1 MTKATEA
8 MRVWIVGASSG
19 IGEQCA
25 VEFARHGEKL
35 ILSARREDELE
46 RVRKRC
52 MEAGAVQAEVL
63 PLDLADTASLEAR
76 ADSAWNTYGG
86 LDILLCNAGISQRCD
101 TDEAGMGIIRKVME
115 IDYFAPVTITKRIL
129 SHMLRSGGG
138 RLACTGS
145 IAGLFGS
152 RQRCAYS
159 SAKAALQRF
168 YETIAAEYH
177 DRGIYTTV
185 LIPGRIRTEISL
197 SALEAS
203 GRPHGVMDPGQE
215 KGISAEKAARTMVK
229 AIYRKKREKLVGG
242 YELAMAYIKRFFPA
256 LAAIISRK
264 VTN

>member
-1 MTKATEA
+1 
-8 MRVWIVGASSG
+8 MRVCIVGASSG

-52 MEAGAVQAEVL
+52 MEAGAAQAEVL
-63 PLDLADTASLEAR
+63 PLDLADTASLEAM

-101 TDEAGMGIIRKVME
+101 TDETGVEIIRKVME
-115 IDYFAPVTITKRIL
+115 IDYFAPVIVTKRIL

-152 RQRCAYS
+152 RQIGSVCRTRLQR
-159 SAKAALQRF
+159 ALQF
-168 YETIAAEYH
+168 
-177 DRGIYTTV
+177 
-185 LIPGRIRTEISL
+185 
-197 SALEAS
+197 LERRLQLYPA
-203 GRPHGVMDPGQE
+203 
-215 KGISAEKAARTMVK
+215 
-229 AIYRKKREKLVGG
+229 VGG
-242 YELAMAYIKRFFPA
+242 KAHGIQSVIYLHVLCDLVRIQ
-256 LAAIISRK
+256 LS
-264 VTN
+264 